1 MHIIIYD
8 RVLTE
13 HRRLEAE
20 IKDLQKLIKSFP
32 DGGFYVSR
40 NQSRYKWFHTDGK
53 NKTYIPKRKRK
64 FAEKLASKKYL
75 TLLLKDLTKEKTAL
89 EFYLRHHSQ
98 QSEAHKLLSDNPEYQ
113 KLLAPYFTSV
123 SQELQDWVQSS
134 YEKNT
139 NHPEQLIQKT
149 LSGNYVRSKSE
160 SLIDT
165 LLFVNKI
172 PFRYE
177 CKLELGDTT
186 IYPDF
191 TIRHP
196 ETGKIYYWEH
206 FGRMD
211 DPNYCKNVF
220 SKLQLYA
227 NYGIIPTIQ
236 LITTYETR
244 LNPLSSETIEKI
256 IKNTFCD

>member
-1 MHIIIYD
+1 MNIIIYD

-13 HRRLEAE
+13 HRRLESE
-20 IKDLQKLIKSFP
+20 IVNLQKLIKSFP
-32 DGGFYVSR
+32 DGGFYVTR
-40 NQSRYKWFHTDGK
+40 NQTRYKWIRTDGK
-53 NKTYIPKRKRK
+53 NKSYIPKKMRTL
-64 FAEKLASKKYL
+64 AEKLATKKYL

-98 QSEAHKLLSDNPEYQ
+98 QGEAHKLLSDNPEYQ
-113 KLLAPYFTSV
+113 KLLEPYFTPV
-123 SQELQDWVQSS
+123 SKELQDWANAP
-134 YEKNT
+134 YEKNES
-139 NHPEQLIQKT
+139 HPDQLIQKT

-160 SLIDT
+160 VLIDT
-165 LLFVNKI
+165 LLFTHKI

-177 CKLELGDTT
+177 CKLELGDTAV
-186 IYPDF
+186 YPDF

-211 DPNYCKNVF
+211 DPGYCKNVF

-227 NYGIIPTIQ
+227 NYDIIPTIQ

-244 LNPLSSETIEKI
+244 LNPLSSETIERI
-256 IKNTFCD
+256 IQSTFCN